1 MGPLCLRLE
10 QKNVLFL
17 IQQWSGEAMPEE
29 GVVEGGTEGSRCFS
43 LCLGSIELM
52 VAGPGPFL

>member
-1 MGPLCLRLE
+1 
-10 QKNVLFL
+10 
-17 IQQWSGEAMPEE
+17 MPEE

-43 LCLGSIELM
+43 LWLGSIELM